1 MWMFFSAYMSGS
13 SSPATSSAPTI
24 YQLSSLPPP
33 STLSEASI
41 DTDLLKPPGM
51 GKQRSI
57 KRRETFKK
65 IVAIILSGLH
75 FSLNVKNFTLADPQ
89 IDINSNCQVVKKKFY
104 TMGQEKRELFFTF
117 DSYQE
122 IWDGHSWA
130 ELTND
135 RHRVQDQSSMLTNL
149 TNLRQ
154 FALYTFCPIMDKW
167 RKLSDLARDP
177 SGGSVAA
184 LPGSAG
190 VSESRCLLDLYP
202 SYIEIWP
209 DRRKIY

>member
-51 GKQRSI
+51 GKQSSI

-154 FALYTFCPIMDKW
+154 FALYTFCPIMDK
-167 RKLSDLARDP
+167 
-177 SGGSVAA
+177 
-184 LPGSAG
+184 
-190 VSESRCLLDLYP
+190 
-202 SYIEIWP
+202 
-209 DRRKIY
+209 